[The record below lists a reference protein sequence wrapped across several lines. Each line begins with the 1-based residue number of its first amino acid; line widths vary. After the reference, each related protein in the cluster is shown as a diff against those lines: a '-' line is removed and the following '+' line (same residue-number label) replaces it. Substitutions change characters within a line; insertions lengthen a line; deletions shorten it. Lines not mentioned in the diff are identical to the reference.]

1 MQKTNGLVKR
11 MLALGLAVTTIAT
24 SFSTG
29 YAPLTAK
36 AATVDQEVQQADR
49 TDSGAEAT
57 QEESKIS
64 FAEDK
69 VAEGS
74 RWRRFYH

>member
-29 YAPLTAK
+29 YAPIRAK
-36 AATVDQEVQQADR
+36 AATVEQETKAADNTTSQEQQ
-49 TDSGAEAT
+49 
-57 QEESKIS
+57 
-64 FAEDK
+64 
-69 VAEGS
+69 EGLTVNS
-74 RWRRFYH
+74 SPCRPC